1 MLSVMFHSVDVDCRV
16 CIETRDDNKRQ
27 DPVSHYFNLRFDN
40 FFPCFF
46 SHITKRITMSAP
58 TMPDI
63 FEKVWKEFIK
73 DKVKTEDGV
82 SVPRPE
88 GPPKVS
94 FSALPGGPQLDGPVL
109 TWKSERMLSGHRPH
123 DPRIINDILISLV
136 PDDNME
142 QLEKIYQHEYAN
154 AMMHEYWNVRLES
167 VKVQWE
173 EWKHVAAKA
182 GEDLAAVESGDD
194 EVATAMQYAILDRAQ
209 GRVIHWSKVVAQEEA
224 RVQRQE
230 TRLTELARPALE
242 AIVLL
247 EKRHEA
253 NVGWFVLA
261 YSATRED
268 ASVSVCGLRSYNLP
282 KSISADY

>member
-1 MLSVMFHSVDVDCRV
+1 MFHSVDFDCQV
-16 CIETRDDNKRQ
+16 SIEATDDNKRQ
-27 DPVSHYFNLRFDN
+27 DPVSLHLNLRFDSLS
-40 FFPCFF
+40 PCFPF
-46 SHITKRITMSAP
+46 PTIKLITMSAP
-58 TMPDI
+58 TMPEI
-63 FEKVWKEFIK
+63 FDKVWKEFIK
-73 DKVKTEDGV
+73 DKSVTENGV
-82 SVPRPE
+82 SVPHPE

-94 FSALPGGPQLDGPVL
+94 FSALPGGPQLDGPIL
-109 TWKSERMLSGHRPH
+109 TWDSERMLSGHRPH

-154 AMMHEYWNVRLES
+154 AMLQEYWKVRLER
-167 VKVQWE
+167 VKGQWE
-173 EWKHVAAKA
+173 EWKYVAAKA
-182 GEDLAAVESGDD
+182 GEDLAAAGAGND

-224 RVQRQE
+224 RVQRE
-230 TRLTELARPALE
+230 EAKLTELARPAME

-253 NVGWFVLA
+253 NVGWLILA

-268 ASVSVCGLRSYNLP
+268 ASVSA
-282 KSISADY
+282 SAPYLTIC

>member
-1 MLSVMFHSVDVDCRV
+1 MMFHGVDVDCRV
-16 CIETRDDNKRQ
+16 HIETRDDNKRR
-27 DPVSHYFNLRFDN
+27 DLASRYFNLRFDN
-40 FFPCFF
+40 PFLCFFPPT
-46 SHITKRITMSAP
+46 TKLINMSAP
-58 TMPDI
+58 TMPEI
-63 FEKVWKEFIK
+63 FDKVWKEFIK
-73 DKVKTEDGV
+73 DKNVTENGI

-94 FSALPGGPQLDGPVL
+94 FSALPGGPQLDGPIL
-109 TWKSERMLSGHRPH
+109 TWDSKRMLSGHRPH

-142 QLEKIYQHEYAN
+142 QLEKIYQHEFAN
-154 AMMHEYWNVRLES
+154 AMLQEYWKVRLER
-167 VKVQWE
+167 VKGQWE

-182 GEDLAAVESGDD
+182 GEDLAAAESGND

-224 RVQRQE
+224 RVQRE
-230 TRLTELARPALE
+230 EAKLTQLARPAME

-253 NVGWFVLA
+253 NVGWLILA

-268 ASVSVCGLRSYNLP
+268 ASVSA
-282 KSISADY
+282 SAPYLTIC